1 MVIEDVNNSL
11 DKIWIEFP
19 TVSVNSSDVPSYDF
33 GPEYHRTVR
42 LYTLFV
48 MFIFSLLGNTLVVKQ
63 LLPLTRRRFPKS
75 KVLFLNLAAAD
86 LFVTFATMLSQFIW
100 ELMDQQWIAG
110 DVVCKL
116 FKFFQT
122 YSLCS
127 STFMLVAIALDRYNA
142 IVRPL
147 SSSLE
152 PKYYALIA
160 WFVASLPAM
169 PCLIVF
175 HVVQPSENVTKCVS
189 QFYTS
194 PQALFW
200 RQAYVIFCILWSL
213 SYCLH
218 NPFCSVH
225 SNHGGNTC
233 TFLSVHR
240 QSTDCFFFTKGE
252 VKTMRMTSAILLAFI
267 VLNFPYIV
275 QESLISFGY
284 SEVINKNIS
293 ALAGVIS
300 ASNSALNPYI
310 YLTFQSKKTFIGR
323 CLRSLITI
331 IRSKQWSSASQRKDT
346 SFVSGSSKTSS
357 RFDVN
362 ALSTVPPTQAAK
374 VAAII
379 NGEKKVDETFV

>member
-1 MVIEDVNNSL
+1 
-11 DKIWIEFP
+11 
-19 TVSVNSSDVPSYDF
+19 
-33 GPEYHRTVR
+33 
-42 LYTLFV
+42 
-48 MFIFSLLGNTLVVKQ
+48 
-63 LLPLTRRRFPKS
+63 
-75 KVLFLNLAAAD
+75 
-86 LFVTFATMLSQFIW
+86 
-100 ELMDQQWIAG
+100 
-110 DVVCKL
+110 
-116 FKFFQT
+116 
-122 YSLCS
+122 
-127 STFMLVAIALDRYNA
+127 MLVAIALDRYNA

-200 RQAYVIFCILWSL
+200 RQAYVICILLVAFILPFTILFALYIRIMVEIHVRSSVFTANQQTASSL
-213 SYCLH
+213 
-218 NPFCSVH
+218 P
-225 SNHGGNTC
+225 
-233 TFLSVHR
+233 R
-240 QSTDCFFFTKGE
+240 AR

-323 CLRSLITI
+323 CLRSLMTI

-362 ALSTVPPTQAAK
+362 ALSTVPPYSGCK
-374 VAAII
+374 SCSD
-379 NGEKKVDETFV
+379 N

>member
-200 RQAYVIFCILWSL
+200 RQAYVICILLVAFILPFTILFALYIRIMVEIHVRSSVFTANQQTASSL
-213 SYCLH
+213 
-218 NPFCSVH
+218 P
-225 SNHGGNTC
+225 
-233 TFLSVHR
+233 R
-240 QSTDCFFFTKGE
+240 AR

-323 CLRSLITI
+323 CLRSPDDHHPLQAMVISQPEKRHI
-331 IRSKQWSSASQRKDT
+331 LRVRVVKNFLEVRCECIVYCSSY
-346 SFVSGSSKTSS
+346 SGCKSCS
-357 RFDVN
+357 DN
-362 ALSTVPPTQAAK
+362 
-374 VAAII
+374 
-379 NGEKKVDETFV
+379 

>member
-110 DVVCKL
+110 DIVCKL

-175 HVVQPSENVTKCVS
+175 SRGSTFRKRHKCVFLNS
-189 QFYTS
+189 IPHHKRCFGDRLTS
-194 PQALFW
+194 F
-200 RQAYVIFCILWSL
+200 AYFWSL
-213 SYCLH
+213 SYCLSQS
-218 NPFCSVH
+218 FCSVH
-225 SNHGGNTC
+225 TNHGRNTC
-233 TFLSVHR
+233 AFLSVHR

-252 VKTMRMTSAILLAFI
+252 GKDYENDKCHSSGFHCPELSIHRARM
-267 VLNFPYIV
+267 
-275 QESLISFGY
+275 
-284 SEVINKNIS
+284 SEKPDDHHPLQ
-293 ALAGVIS
+293 AMVIS
-300 ASNSALNPYI
+300 QPKERHI
-310 YLTFQSKKTFIGR
+310 
-323 CLRSLITI
+323 LRVRI
-331 IRSKQWSSASQRKDT
+331 
-346 SFVSGSSKTSS
+346 VKTSS

-362 ALSTVPPTQAAK
+362 ALSTVPPYS
-374 VAAII
+374 
-379 NGEKKVDETFV
+379 GKKLQR